1 MPIRPPLPRDN
12 VAGTC
17 IPFIEAWIF
26 LNVITAEGKHI
37 PHQKKFTNELASSL
51 VVCDVKLGKGDKSL
65 VGNDCTVLEID
76 KIK

>member
-26 LNVITAEGKHI
+26 LNVIIAEGKQI
-37 PHQKKFTNELASSL
+37 RDQKKFTDGLASSL
-51 VVCDVKLGKGDKSL
+51 VVCDVKLGKADRLL
-65 VGNDCTVLEID
+65 VGNECTVLEIH